1 VAGEP
6 RQRTEDRGWV
16 AAITEGMSNNEYPMA
31 NAEVRKQ
38 RAEVVAKRF
47 FTLLGMACQFAIDD

>member
-1 VAGEP
+1 
-6 RQRTEDRGWV
+6 
-16 AAITEGMSNNEYPMA
+16 MSNNEYPMA